1 MPSGYTWSESDR
13 QRFVDVLLQQSS
25 KYGFVLFDADTR
37 IRAWSHGAH
46 HLTGFSEGD
55 VLGQP
60 GSILFVPEDVEQG
73 MDRHEFH
80 EAGEFGFSTDER
92 WHARKPEGRF
102 WSSGVTRALHDDAGQ
117 VDGFLK
123 IFRDATHLRTRMKYL
138 ENVAQEAR
146 LERESLE
153 LQVGTVAHELRN
165 PMAPLKMAASLLKLR
180 LPADPSLQ
188 QAVAI
193 IDRQLDLLSTLVE
206 DLVDQA
212 RLRAGKLRL
221 EYGRHVLQDVV
232 RDAISA
238 VAARAAEQ
246 GITLHEA
253 WPDVPLMVEVDAGR
267 LQQVLVNLIG
277 NAIKYTPGGG
287 DVWITGTADQSHFLV
302 RVRDNGQGIDATLLP
317 QVFDAFTQ
325 AHAAS
330 TARGSGIGLG
340 LALVKQLVTLHQ
352 GSAEVR
358 SAGPGKGSEFIVRIP
373 LRRPHG
379 ESQEPMPR
387 WMSDGFAGRP

>member
-1 MPSGYTWSESDR
+1 VPSGYTWSESDR

-180 LPADPSLQ
+180 LPDDPSLQ

-253 WPDVPLMVEVDAGR
+253 WPDVPLVVEVDAGR
-267 LQQVLVNLIG
+267 LHQVLVNLIG
-277 NAIKYTPGGG
+277 NAIKYTPAGG

-373 LRRPHG
+373 VRRPHG